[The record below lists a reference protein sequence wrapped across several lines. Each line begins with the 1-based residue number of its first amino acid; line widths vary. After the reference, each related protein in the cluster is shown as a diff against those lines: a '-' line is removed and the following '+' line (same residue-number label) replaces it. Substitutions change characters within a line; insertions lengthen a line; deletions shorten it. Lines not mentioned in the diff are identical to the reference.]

1 MVEDTKKTVKKTL
14 FFEKN
19 REGFSIEIG
28 IENPSEKYK
37 KDTIGPFLDT
47 LFQRAKE
54 EILKTY

>member
-19 REGFSIEIG
+19 REEFSIEIG
-28 IENPSEKYK
+28 IENSSEKYK
-37 KDTIGPFLDT
+37 KDTIEPFLDT